1 MYHIVNE
8 IISTVILPVGYV
20 RCIFYEYHIN
30 EIDLKIS
37 CKYSKKQQILMKLR
51 IGNVCFVSADM
62 QRLSWN
68 VFQVV
73 KLESCGGEIIW
84 AGDPKRV
91 YFCSRALI
99 SSFRSIR
106 ARARQTRY
114 SYRPLCLSPFPLP
127 PSHSSIFRIYGYEAL
142 LLPQLQK
149 SNCGG
154 EK

>member
-62 QRLSWN
+62 QRLS
-68 VFQVV
+68 
-73 KLESCGGEIIW
+73 
-84 AGDPKRV
+84 
-91 YFCSRALI
+91 
-99 SSFRSIR
+99 
-106 ARARQTRY
+106 
-114 SYRPLCLSPFPLP
+114 
-127 PSHSSIFRIYGYEAL
+127 
-142 LLPQLQK
+142 
-149 SNCGG
+149 
-154 EK
+154 